1 MRCCTSIADTN
12 INVHTRHVIWCRD
25 QTNTSGVH
33 VIWTSSSKTITIG
46 ITKSLTLLR
55 NCKKKKEKKKKKET
69 NTILGQSAAGSTYAC
84 ISMCIFSLHEL
95 PTIAFFHIIFE
106 SSFFFLFFFPP
117 STRYSRSIFFFSI
130 VYLHAYKHTRLEKIF
145 WNTRESNRD
154 EGSLAARDDRSIS
167 SV

>member
-55 NCKKKKEKKKKKET
+55 NCKKKKKKKKKKRNQYNSRAISRWIYLRLYLYVYFFFT
-69 NTILGQSAAGSTYAC
+69 RATYDC
-84 ISMCIFSLHEL
+84 FFSHYFRIF
-95 PTIAFFHIIFE
+95 IFF
-106 SSFFFLFFFPP
+106 SFFF
-117 STRYSRSIFFFSI
+117 SSSIGYSRSIPFFSI
-130 VYLHAYKHTRLEKIF
+130 VYLHAYKHTIGKDLLEYS
-145 WNTRESNRD
+145 RE
-154 EGSLAARDDRSIS
+154 
-167 SV
+167 

>member
-55 NCKKKKEKKKKKET
+55 NCKKKKEKKKKRNQYNSRAISRWIYLRLYLYVYFFFT
-69 NTILGQSAAGSTYAC
+69 RATYDC
-84 ISMCIFSLHEL
+84 FY
-95 PTIAFFHIIFE
+95 IIFE

-130 VYLHAYKHTRLEKIF
+130 VYLHAYKHTTGKDLLEYS
-145 WNTRESNRD
+145 RE
-154 EGSLAARDDRSIS
+154 
-167 SV
+167 